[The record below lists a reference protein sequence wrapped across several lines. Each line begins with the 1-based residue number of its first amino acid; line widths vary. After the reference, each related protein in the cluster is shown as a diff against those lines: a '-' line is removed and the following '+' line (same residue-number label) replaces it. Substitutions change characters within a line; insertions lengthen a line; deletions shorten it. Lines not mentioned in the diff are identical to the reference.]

1 MDHNDP
7 LYRPPAP
14 LPTTPVKALL
24 RGMFRSDRDMISL
37 MPQSAYRTMVAE
49 VGWTRRKIILVNDPE
64 IVQLMMTAE
73 VAAYPKSDLMA
84 DALAPLVRDGVF
96 VSNGESWERQRRMI
110 APAFSHMRLAN
121 AFTSMVQS
129 VDQYQG
135 IFFKV
140 T

>member
-96 VSNGESWERQRRMI
+96 VFRDLRRRVLQSAAI
-110 APAFSHMRLAN
+110 SAGRLAL
-121 AFTSMVQS
+121 S
-129 VDQYQG
+129 VCFMQLPG
-135 IFFKV
+135 FV
-140 T
+140 C

>member
-1 MDHNDP
+1 
-7 LYRPPAP
+7 
-14 LPTTPVKALL
+14 
-24 RGMFRSDRDMISL
+24 

-96 VSNGESWERQRRMI
+96 VFRDLRRRVLQSAAI
-110 APAFSHMRLAN
+110 SAGRLAL
-121 AFTSMVQS
+121 S
-129 VDQYQG
+129 VCFMQLPG
-135 IFFKV
+135 FV
-140 T
+140 C